1 VRASAAHLDHLSG
14 LQATL
19 TGDGELAKTKAAALL
34 LHGGQEESLSPA
46 AARQI
51 AVLRM
56 APIAR
61 HLLSVGADSGLAVW
75 RLLFRYRGWNTEHA
89 HPLEDVR
96 WAIRQLRLR
105 HGDVPIVLIGHSM
118 GGRAAVRAAG
128 EPGVA
133 GVLGLAPWL
142 PDGEPREQL
151 AGRRLLVVHG
161 MRDRITSANAS
172 REFSRDVRP
181 IATESTYI
189 GLRRS
194 GHGMVRRVRTW
205 NQLTSDFAM
214 HAGLGI
220 EPRGALARAVE
231 AGELVI

>member
-1 VRASAAHLDHLSG
+1 MRASAAHLDHLSG
-14 LQATL
+14 LQAML

-34 LHGGQEESLSPA
+34 LHGGPEESVSPA
-46 AARQI
+46 SARQV

-61 HLLSVGADSGLAVW
+61 HLLSVGTDSGLAVW
-75 RLLFRYRGWNTEHA
+75 RLLFRYRGWNKDHA
-89 HPLEDVR
+89 HPLEDVQ

-128 EPGVA
+128 EAGVG

-142 PDGEPREQL
+142 PDDEPREQL

-161 MRDRITSANAS
+161 LRDRITSAEGS
-172 REFSRDVRP
+172 RQFIREVRP
-181 IATESTYI
+181 MATESTYI

-194 GHGMVRRVRTW
+194 GHSMVGRVRTW
-205 NQLTSDFAM
+205 NQLTSDFVM
-214 HAGLGI
+214 YAGLGTQ
-220 EPRGALARAVE
+220 PRGVLADAIE
-231 AGELVI
+231 AGELVM